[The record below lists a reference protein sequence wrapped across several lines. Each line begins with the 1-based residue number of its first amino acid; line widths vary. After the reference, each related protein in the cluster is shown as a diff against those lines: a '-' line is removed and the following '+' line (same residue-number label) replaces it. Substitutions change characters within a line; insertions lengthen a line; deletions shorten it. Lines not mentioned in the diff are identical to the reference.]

1 MKKALLS
8 ILLTLLPI
16 LASAETVEIGGVYYI
31 LEDENKTAKVTS
43 MPLGYYSDDI
53 IIPEEVTCKGI
64 KYKVTSIGRYAFSDC
79 DGLTS
84 IDIPNSVTSIGENAF
99 NNCSGLT
106 SVTIPNS
113 VTSIG
118 EEAFL
123 RCSGLASVTIPN
135 SVTSIA
141 LYAFYECSSLTSVT
155 IPNSVT
161 SIGDCAFWGC
171 SSLTSVA
178 IPNSLTSIG
187 ISAFLGCSS
196 LTSIT
201 IPNSLTSIGVDA
213 FYGCCGLTSIKV
225 EDDNPQYDSRNS
237 CNGII
242 ETSSNTLIV
251 GCMNTII
258 PNDVTSIDSY
268 VFSGCNGLT
277 SVTIPNS
284 VTSIGENAFHG
295 CSGLTCINIP
305 NSVTSIGSSAFSRCS
320 GLTSIKVEDD
330 NPQYDSRNS
339 CNGIIETSL
348 NTLIVGCK
356 NTIIP
361 NDVTSIGEY
370 AFGGCSGLTSVTIP
384 NSVTSIERLA
394 FGGCTGLTFIN
405 IPNSVTSIGSSAFSE
420 CGLSSIIIPPKVS
433 SIDNYTFWDCTELKS
448 VTLPNNVTS
457 IGKYAFE
464 GCINLKDFY
473 SWTEN
478 VPASH
483 SYAFSGIPFEFAT
496 LHVPA
501 VSVDAYKKTF
511 PWSQFWKIVAL
522 ADDDPSPTSVNSLK
536 VENNISPKATF
547 SLDGC
552 RLSNPQRGL
561 NIIRMSDGTTKK
573 VIKRL

>member
-1 MKKALLS
+1 MRKQLLPY
-8 ILLTLLPI
+8 LLT
-16 LASAETVEIGGVYYI
+16 VFM
-31 LEDENKTAKVTS
+31 S
-43 MPLGYYSDDI
+43 MFGQNAFAYNFAVKNADGMTIYYSYNDTGLTVTNSNIYNGDSYGDDYSGDVV
-53 IIPEEVTCKGI
+53 IPESVEYSGKI
-64 KYKVTSIGRYAFSDC
+64 YKVTCIGNEAFFRCSSMTSISIPSSIKSISGDEVFYGCYRLTSVIISDLSSWCNVYFGNASANPLTYYARNLFLNNKKVTKLIIPDDVTNISSYAFSGCRD
-79 DGLTS
+79 
-84 IDIPNSVTSIGENAF
+84 
-99 NNCSGLT
+99 LT

-113 VTSIG
+113 VKEIG
-118 EEAFL
+118 ASAFK
-123 RCSGLASVTIPN
+123 G
-135 SVTSIA
+135 
-141 LYAFYECSSLTSVT
+141 CSSLTSVT

-161 SIGDCAFWGC
+161 SVGSNAFDGTPWFDNQPDG
-171 SSLTSVA
+171 LVYVGKVA
-178 IPNSLTSIG
+178 YKYKGEMPTYSR
-187 ISAFLGCSS
+187 
-196 LTSIT
+196 IT
-201 IPNSLTSIGVDA
+201 IKDGTFEIASDA
-213 FYGCCGLTSIKV
+213 F
-225 EDDNPQYDSRNS
+225 
-237 CNGII
+237 
-242 ETSSNTLIV
+242 
-251 GCMNTII
+251 
-258 PNDVTSIDSY
+258 
-268 VFSGCNGLT
+268 F
-277 SVTIPNS
+277 
-284 VTSIGENAFHG
+284 
-295 CSGLTCINIP
+295 
-305 NSVTSIGSSAFSRCS
+305 
-320 GLTSIKVEDD
+320 
-330 NPQYDSRNS
+330 
-339 CNGIIETSL
+339 
-348 NTLIVGCK
+348 
-356 NTIIP
+356 
-361 NDVTSIGEY
+361 
-370 AFGGCSGLTSVTIP
+370 GCSGLTSVTIP